1 MPITVKRSTP
11 GSIVAVVAGP
21 FDAVVFDNDGLLL
34 DTEEA
39 WTRAEQDLFERYG
52 REFTIE
58 HKRALLGNAQRAAA
72 AKLEAMLDQ
81 PGAGAR
87 LWAELDA
94 LVMQEALAGAPPRP
108 GARELLDALVARGT
122 PVAIASNSRRPFV
135 ERVLEVSGLP
145 LGGVR
150 AIVTVEDV
158 DHPKP
163 APDIYLAA
171 CGALGVEPARS
182 AALEDS
188 PPGVSSAREAGL
200 FVIAVPYFDDHELDG
215 AALVAPSLADPRVAA
230 ALGLGID

>member
-1 MPITVKRSTP
+1 LA
-11 GSIVAVVAGP
+11 AVPGP
-21 FDAVVFDNDGLLL
+21 FDAVIFDNDGLLL

-39 WTRAEQDLFERYG
+39 WTRAERDLFERYG

-58 HKRALLGNAQRAAA
+58 HKRALLGNAQGAAA
-72 AKLEAMLDQ
+72 AKLEVMLDQ

-87 LWAELDA
+87 LWTELDA
-94 LVMQEALAGAPPRP
+94 LVMEEALAGVPPRP
-108 GARELLDALVARGT
+108 GARELVDALVSRGT
-122 PVAIASNSRRPFV
+122 PVAIASNSTRPFV

-145 LGGVR
+145 LDGVR

-158 DHPKP
+158 EHPKP

-171 CGALGVEPARS
+171 CRALGAEPARS

-188 PPGVSSAREAGL
+188 PPGVRSAREAGL

-215 AALVAPSLADPRVAA
+215 ASLIAPSLADPSVAA